1 MTVDP
6 NATPALPN
14 WADVLTLV
22 AKLDASGLEDAEIV
36 MDGVSVRVS
45 KSVLPTTGATGRQQS
60 AQPKVQP
67 GSTPDANTAQPALEP
82 PPERPAVADGPTVT
96 APMLGVLYLRP
107 SPDAEPFV
115 KVGDTVTPDTTV
127 ATIEVMKLMNTVT
140 AGVQGT
146 VAEISPKEGQMVEH
160 GDVLVRLEA
169 G

>member
-6 NATPALPN
+6 NARPAPPS

-22 AKLDASGLEDAEIV
+22 ATLDASGLEDAEIV
-36 MDGVSVRVS
+36 LDGLSVRVS
-45 KSVLPTTGATGRQQS
+45 KSVLPTPGAPAPHDDVAPT
-60 AQPKVQP
+60 AEP
-67 GSTPDANTAQPALEP
+67 GLTPAGGNAQPAP
-82 PPERPAVADGPTVT
+82 TPERPAVADGPAVM

-115 KVGDTVTPDTTV
+115 RAGDTVTPDTTV
-127 ATIEVMKLMNTVT
+127 AIIEVMKMMNPVT

-146 VAEISPKEGQMVEH
+146 VAEICANDGQLVEH
-160 GDVLVRLEA
+160 GDVLIRLEA

>member
-6 NATPALPN
+6 NAAPAPPS
-14 WADVLTLV
+14 WADVLALV

-45 KSVLPTTGATGRQQS
+45 KSVLPTTGARGRQEPAEPQ
-60 AQPKVQP
+60 VQP
-67 GSTPDANTAQPALEP
+67 GSTPAVSTAQPAPEP
-82 PPERPAVADGPTVT
+82 PPQRPAMADGPTVT

-107 SPDAEPFV
+107 SPDAEHFV

-127 ATIEVMKLMNTVT
+127 AIIEVMKMMNPVT

-146 VAEISPKEGQMVEH
+146 VAEICAKEGQMVEH
-160 GDVLVRLEA
+160 GDVLFRLEA